1 MGRQVLGR
9 SPTWRYGVTLPSVF
23 LTSSGCRVN
32 EVNNKERTPLHEAA
46 EAGHVAMV
54 KLLLAGG
61 GNPLLREGD
70 FDATPYILANKAQR
84 KEVGGAMGVDQ

>member
-1 MGRQVLGR
+1 MGDAPRGETTLTVVVL
-9 SPTWRYGVTLPSVF
+9 PLC
-23 LTSSGCRVN
+23 SGCRVN

-70 FDATPYILANKAQR
+70 FEATPYILACKAQK
-84 KEVGGAMGVDQ
+84 KEVGGAVVRWAGL